1 MYIHYC
7 TACVHSQN
15 YIHTRAT
22 THTHRVMDS
31 LPYPELPPLA
41 YQLLVLST
49 RGHKSLVLEGL
60 QTLFNQLDT
69 RALQGR
75 EEEEEG
81 ERESWG
87 RWVCREPLAHCVCV
101 CVCVCVCQSVGS
113 GWRSEGTTTE

>member
-1 MYIHYC
+1 MIVLHVYIHKM
-7 TACVHSQN
+7 
-15 YIHTRAT
+15 IH
-22 THTHRVMDS
+22 THTHTRRVMDS

-69 RALQGR
+69 RALQER

-87 RWVCREPLAHCVCV
+87 RWVCREPLAHCVR
-101 CVCVCVCQSVGS
+101 VCVCQSVGS